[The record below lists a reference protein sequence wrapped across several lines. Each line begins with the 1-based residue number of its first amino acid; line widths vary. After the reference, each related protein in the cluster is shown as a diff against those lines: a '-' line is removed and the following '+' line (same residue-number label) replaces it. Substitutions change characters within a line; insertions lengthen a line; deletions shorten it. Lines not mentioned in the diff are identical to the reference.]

1 MTYNSDKRNLQIQY
15 QALLDNAKQSPE
27 YYVEENECWTFFRS
41 RKSTGRLPSQ
51 GFKIHLSATI
61 CNLNTIFEL
70 FYNYIKST
78 NLEWKVMKSFRD
90 LERQNIGFNGLS
102 QIGKFITIYPYNDE
116 IFLKLLYDFGLL
128 FKHQDSISIPSDFR
142 FMQSKI
148 V

>member
-70 FYNYIKST
+70 FYNHIKST
-78 NLEWKVMKSFRD
+78 NLE
-90 LERQNIGFNGLS
+90 
-102 QIGKFITIYPYNDE
+102 
-116 IFLKLLYDFGLL
+116 
-128 FKHQDSISIPSDFR
+128 
-142 FMQSKI
+142 
-148 V
+148 